1 MTKDA
6 EARVRDELL
15 QTLYSHILRCRL
27 ASAQVAPQSSYAAAA
42 DALAAGLAVSLR
54 REDLLLLPAKDFE
67 SFRTMLGL
75 PPQGNVI
82 PQRLQSSG
90 IQPQARGEA
99 AAVAQALGAAC
110 AAAQGE
116 AGRLVLCFPAH
127 GYQGRSGKPAARLS
141 AGLPTTW
148 QAAGVYAA
156 RLALPLLFITDKAA
170 ASRSSAV
177 HRAIPG
183 PAPLYP
189 SIPVDREDAL
199 AIYRVGF
206 ECVGR
211 ARAGN
216 GPSHIEAV
224 PFLLRGGSSVKGAE
238 EPDSLGRL
246 EAALRRRGAYSK
258 AWRRSLERQL
268 ITEMASS

>member
-127 GYQGRSGKPAARLS
+127 GYQGRQRGCQPHGRQQAYMRLGWRFHCSSSQTRLQRRAVLLSIGRFPGLRRCILRSLWTGRTPWRFIGSALNASGEP
-141 AGLPTTW
+141 G
-148 QAAGVYAA
+148 QVM
-156 RLALPLLFITDKAA
+156 D
-170 ASRSSAV
+170 
-177 HRAIPG
+177 RAI
-183 PAPLYP
+183 LK
-189 SIPVDREDAL
+189 L
-199 AIYRVGF
+199 F
-206 ECVGR
+206 HFFCVG
-211 ARAGN
+211 A
-216 GPSHIEAV
+216 H
-224 PFLLRGGSSVKGAE
+224 L
-238 EPDSLGRL
+238 
-246 EAALRRRGAYSK
+246 
-258 AWRRSLERQL
+258 
-268 ITEMASS
+268 